1 VKLSLFEA
9 IVYIKK
15 FNIKSRLFFLGIL
28 LYLPM
33 TALSA
38 PVTYV
43 DLALGLGVHVLEESD
58 EGATSKLIKAGIG
71 VQWFPF
77 LSTQLGV
84 WSWNSKAQSDRAS
97 EDDSEQDKMG
107 LFDGLS
113 ASWEVA
119 LQWPIDNKGS
129 QLSAGP
135 YYRYGQHCW
144 SAVLTGLVEPW
155 SKKGCSK
162 LNTVGFSFPMEKA
175 KNAGAYIEFTRTGFD
190 DLSSSSLQLGAKLAF

>member
-1 VKLSLFEA
+1 VKLSLFEP
-9 IVYIKK
+9 IVYTQRFKIK
-15 FNIKSRLFFLGIL
+15 NRLFCLAIL
-28 LYLPM
+28 LYWPM
-33 TALSA
+33 SALSA

-43 DLALGLGVHVLEESD
+43 DLTLGLGVHVLEESG
-58 EGATSKLIKAGIG
+58 EGAASKLIKAGMG

-77 LSTQLGV
+77 FSTQLGV
-84 WSWNSKAQSDRAS
+84 WSWNSEAQSDRAS
-97 EDDSEQDKMG
+97 EADSEQDKVG

-113 ASWEVA
+113 ASWEVV

-129 QLSAGP
+129 LLSAGP

-155 SKKGCSK
+155 SKKGCSE
-162 LNTVGFSFPMEKA
+162 LNTVGFSFPTEKSE
-175 KNAGAYIEFTRTGFD
+175 NEGVYIEFTRTGFD

>member
-1 VKLSLFEA
+1 MKSCLFCSA
-9 IVYIKK
+9 T
-15 FNIKSRLFFLGIL
+15 L

-33 TALSA
+33 AALSA

-43 DLALGLGVHVLEESD
+43 DLTLGVGIHVLEESD
-58 EGATSKLIKAGIG
+58 QGAASKLIKVGTG
-71 VQWFPF
+71 VQWTPF

-97 EDDSEQDKMG
+97 KGDSEQDKVG

-113 ASWEVA
+113 ASWEVV

-129 QLSAGP
+129 VLSSGP

-144 SAVLTGLVEPW
+144 SAVLMGLVEPW
-155 SKKGCSK
+155 SKKGCSE
-162 LNTVGFSFPMEKA
+162 LNTVGFSFPLKKA
-175 KNAGAYIEFTRTGFD
+175 KNEGAYIEFTRTEFD

>member
-1 VKLSLFEA
+1 MEYTKRFNTKIRIFSLIIF
-9 IVYIKK
+9 
-15 FNIKSRLFFLGIL
+15 

-33 TALSA
+33 VALSA

-58 EGATSKLIKAGIG
+58 EGAASKLIKVGIG

-84 WSWNSKAQSDRAS
+84 WSWNSKAQSDRAT
-97 EDDSEQDKMG
+97 EDDSKQDEIG

-119 LQWPIDNKGS
+119 LHWPIDNKGS

-162 LNTVGFSFPMEKA
+162 LNTVGFSFPMEKS

-190 DLSSSSLQLGAKLAF
+190 DLSSSSLQLGTKLAF